1 MKISKKIQLLTLL
14 FATSTTFSACANPS
28 QNNKQAAAENSA
40 NQQKQVKQTVKA
52 TSPLQAE
59 LNQAKAAGKAVF
71 VVITGTSAT
80 DLNKAMAVAKG
91 ANDIYKNAV
100 VLQMNKDL
108 PVNEPL
114 VSEWRLSGAPVPL
127 ILVLSSKG
135 MATGGYALADAT
147 SANVAAL
154 VPSPKLE
161 QVYAAIENKKPAI
174 VVFTKK
180 SLTDKT
186 EVLTIGKDAV
196 AKLKNNAVLV
206 EVDMNDSRET
216 GFMNQLR
223 IDKLSKA
230 SITIVI
236 NAQGQV
242 AGTSTTTPDAAKLAA
257 AAVAVVKGGCGPGCG
272 PAGCAK

>member
-1 MKISKKIQLLTLL
+1 MKVSKKLQLLSLL
-14 FATSTTFSACANPS
+14 LVAITFNACANPKKENS
-28 QNNKQAAAENSA
+28 QASSENSA
-40 NQQKQVKQTVKA
+40 NQQTQVKQTVKA

-71 VVITGTSAT
+71 VVVTGTGAT
-80 DLNKAMAVAKG
+80 DLNKAMTIAKG
-91 ANDIYKNAV
+91 ANAIYKNATV
-100 VLQMNKDL
+100 IQMNKDL
-108 PVNEPL
+108 PINEPL
-114 VSEWRLSGAPVPL
+114 VTEWRLSGAPVPL

-147 SANVAAL
+147 SANIAAL
-154 VPSPKLE
+154 VPSPKME
-161 QVYAAIENKKPAI
+161 VVYAAMENKKPAI

-180 SLTDKT
+180 SHVDKS
-186 EVLTIGKDAV
+186 EVLKIGKDAV

-230 SITIVI
+230 SVTIVI

-242 AGTSTTTPDAAKLAA
+242 SGTSTTTPDASKLAA
-257 AAVAVVKGGCGPGCG
+257 AAVAVVKGGCGSGCG

>member
-1 MKISKKIQLLTLL
+1 MKVSKKLQLLSLL
-14 FATSTTFSACANPS
+14 LVTITFNACANPKKGNS
-28 QNNKQAAAENSA
+28 QASAENSA
-40 NQQKQVKQTVKA
+40 NQQTQVKQTVKA

-71 VVITGTSAT
+71 VVVTGTGAT
-80 DLNKAMAVAKG
+80 DLNKAMTIAKG
-91 ANDIYKNAV
+91 ANGIYKNATV
-100 VLQMNKDL
+100 IQMNRDL
-108 PVNEPL
+108 PANEPL
-114 VSEWRLSGAPVPL
+114 VTEWRLSGAPVPL

-135 MATGGYALADAT
+135 LPTGGYALADAT
-147 SANVAAL
+147 SANIAAL

-180 SLTDKT
+180 TLTDKT
-186 EVLTIGKDAV
+186 EVLSIGKDAV

-206 EVDMNDSRET
+206 EVDMDDNRET

>member
-14 FATSTTFSACANPS
+14 FATCTTFSTCANPS
-28 QNNKQAAAENSA
+28 ANNKQAAAENSA
-40 NQQKQVKQTVKA
+40 NQQTQVKQTVKA
-52 TSPLQAE
+52 TSPLQGE

-71 VVITGTSAT
+71 VVVTGTGAT
-80 DLNKAMAVAKG
+80 DLNKAMSIAKG
-91 ANDIYKNAV
+91 ANAIYKNAV

-108 PVNEPL
+108 PVNEAL

-147 SANVAAL
+147 SKNIADL
-154 VPSPKLE
+154 VPSPKMEL
-161 QVYAAIENKKPAI
+161 VYAALENKKPVI

-180 SLTDKT
+180 SHVDKS
-186 EVLTIGKDAV
+186 EVLKIGKDAV
-196 AKLKNNAVLV
+196 SKLKNNAVLV
-206 EVDMNDSRET
+206 EVDMDDSREN

-230 SITIVI
+230 SVTIVI

-242 AGTSTTTPDAAKLAA
+242 SGTSTTTPDASKLAA
-257 AAVAVVKGGCGPGCG
+257 AAIAKVASGCGAGCG